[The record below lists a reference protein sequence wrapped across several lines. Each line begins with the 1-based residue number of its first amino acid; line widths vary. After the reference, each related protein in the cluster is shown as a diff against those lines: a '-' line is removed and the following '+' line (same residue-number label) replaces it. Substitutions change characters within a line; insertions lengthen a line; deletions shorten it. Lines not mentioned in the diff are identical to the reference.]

1 MTDSN
6 LQMAGTKMTDGNDAG
21 RDAGTRKTIRRT
33 AFGLALVA
41 VGMYFG
47 FIALRLI

>member
-1 MTDSN
+1 
-6 LQMAGTKMTDGNDAG
+6 MAGTNMTDGNDA
-21 RDAGTRKTIRRT
+21 ATRKTIRRT